1 MTIVVILTQNHHGP
15 FLHRNPIPDNPRFQ
29 TSTEHLVLLSSSGS
43 NHPRHLHCPGSAL
56 PRAFAFHLYSC
67 LHARFRYYFILLHLS
82 REARLALERWCPS
95 IKPAL
100 ISEKHNGGH
109 RVKLGGALLLPIPLH
124 ELLEKITC
132 ISNHSFF
139 FTEKVKSQSV
149 KKEACNNRRFQLR
162 DSYLLSRDGRT
173 GGVIPIKALGTDYF
187 KYGHLFDNPG
197 DLRKRKWRWGKNKEI
212 KFWWKALVP
221 RAFSGFKPRAAW
233 NHHIFGN
240 ISLPCLPVIS
250 QTADCI
256 NVLNVQYF
264 GSESKS

>member
-132 ISNHSFF
+132 ISNHSLFSPKKSK
-139 FTEKVKSQSV
+139 TKVSEKRP
-149 KKEACNNRRFQLR
+149 ATTA
-162 DSYLLSRDGRT
+162 DSNWEIPTYCHATGGQEEWYLLRHWVQIT
-173 GGVIPIKALGTDYF
+173 LNTDTF
-187 KYGHLFDNPG
+187 LII
-197 DLRKRKWRWGKNKEI
+197 LEI
-212 KFWWKALVP
+212 
-221 RAFSGFKPRAAW
+221 
-233 NHHIFGN
+233 
-240 ISLPCLPVIS
+240 
-250 QTADCI
+250 
-256 NVLNVQYF
+256 
-264 GSESKS
+264 